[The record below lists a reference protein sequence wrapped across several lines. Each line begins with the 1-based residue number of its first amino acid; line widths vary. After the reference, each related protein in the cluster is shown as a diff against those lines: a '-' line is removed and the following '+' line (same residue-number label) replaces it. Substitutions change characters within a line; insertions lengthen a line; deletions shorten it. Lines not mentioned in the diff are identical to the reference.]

1 MTLSGRL
8 AGPLAGWR
16 VLVPRPI
23 DRAGEL
29 VAALR
34 AVGAEAVVV
43 ELISTAP
50 PVDLAC
56 FDLRLGELSRGS
68 FDWVAFTSAAA
79 VATVLDR
86 SSSLGLTPLVAT
98 TTRVAAVG
106 PATSSALLAAGLSV
120 DLLPPTGGSAAALAE
135 VWPVAGAG
143 ESVLLPRS
151 DLALPLLPDALAAK
165 GYRVEAV
172 IAYRTV
178 VQPPSPSLAAQ
189 LSGGG
194 FDAVLFTSPSTVSAL
209 AGVPLP
215 ASTVLGAIGDPT
227 TRALQA
233 TGRPVGFTAARPGTG
248 GLVDGLCGF
257 AATHPEYKKAEV
269 SQ

>member
-1 MTLSGRL
+1 MTSGRL

-16 VLVPRPI
+16 VLVPRPV

-29 VAALR
+29 VAALG
-34 AVGAEAVVV
+34 AVGAEVIAV

-50 PVDLAC
+50 VVDLAA
-56 FDLRLGELSRGS
+56 FDLRLGELCHGD
-68 FDWVAFTSAAA
+68 FEWVAFTSAAA
-79 VATVLDR
+79 VAAVLER
-86 SSSLGLTPLVAT
+86 SSLLGLTPPVAVD
-98 TTRVAAVG
+98 TRLAAVG
-106 PATSSALLAAGLSV
+106 PATSAALLDAGLSV
-120 DLLPPTGGSAAALAE
+120 DLLPPSGGSAAALAE
-135 VWPVAGAG
+135 IWPAARAGA
-143 ESVLLPRS
+143 SVLLPRS
-151 DLALPLLPDALAAK
+151 DLAPPQLPDALTAK
-165 GYRVEAV
+165 GYRVETV

-194 FDAVLFTSPSTVSAL
+194 FEAVLFTSPSTVSAL

-227 TRALQA
+227 TRALLA
-233 TGRPVGFTAARPGTG
+233 AGRPVGFTAARPSTG
-248 GLVDGLCGF
+248 GLVDSLCGF